1 MTNQEKREK
10 NDARD
15 EALKQA
21 NETGLYPGNDFV
33 GSAGI
38 PMRLTRDGHIV
49 PVKRY
54 LDMARARRRARMRGQ
69 WI

>member
-1 MTNQEKREK
+1 MMNREKQKK

-21 NETGLYPGNDFV
+21 NETGLYMGSDFT
-33 GSAGI
+33 GGGGL
-38 PMRLTRDGHIV
+38 PMEYRNGRVV